1 MTIGKRFS
9 SKHSILVIVL
19 AACTAGLAAGP
30 ARADLLDDI
39 MKAKKIRIATDLAI
53 PPSGMVDASL
63 KPTGSDVE
71 TAQLLAKDWG
81 LELEFV
87 QTTGATRIPNA
98 QTGKADII
106 VSTLSVTP
114 ERAKVIDFTKPYA
127 ALQSV
132 VGCLK
137 TLPVKD
143 WTDLKG
149 KPIAVSRGT
158 TQDTELT
165 AMSRERELRVARYDD
180 DATMVTAAVS
190 GQADCMAT
198 SATIVNQ
205 VGVKNSARA
214 FEPKV
219 PIRTFDLAIGVK
231 QGEPRL
237 VEKLNEWIAVN
248 LKNGKL
254 NDIYKKFHGADLP
267 EAMRS

>member
-1 MTIGKRFS
+1 MTGR
-9 SKHSILVIVL
+9 HWL
-19 AACTAGLAAGP
+19 AAAALAALCAALPSGG
-30 ARADLLDDI
+30 AKADLLDDI

-53 PPSGMVDASL
+53 PPSGMVDANM

-87 QTTGATRIPNA
+87 QTTGATRIPNV

-106 VSTLSVTP
+106 ISTLSVTP

-137 TLPVKD
+137 SLPIKD
-143 WTDLKG
+143 WADLKG
-149 KPIAVSRGT
+149 KAIAVSRGT
-158 TQDTELT
+158 TQDTTLT
-165 AMSRERELRVARYDD
+165 NMKDRDLRIARYDD

-190 GQADCMAT
+190 GQADCVAT

-205 VGVKNSARA
+205 IGVKNPSRA

-219 PIRTFDLAIGVK
+219 LITNFDLAIGLR

-237 VEKLNEWIAVN
+237 KEKLNEWISAN

-254 NDIYKKFHGADLP
+254 NEIYRKFHGSDLP
-267 EAMRS
+267 AEMRS

>member
-1 MTIGKRFS
+1 MRTKITMLAGTMS
-9 SKHSILVIVL
+9 VL
-19 AACTAGLAAGP
+19 IATAAGIG
-30 ARADLLDDI
+30 AAHADLYVDI

-53 PPSGMVDASL
+53 PPSGMVDSAM

-87 QTTGATRIPNA
+87 QTTGATRIPNV
-98 QTGKADII
+98 QTNKADII

-114 ERAKVIDFTKPYA
+114 ERAKVIDFTKAYA

-137 TLPVKD
+137 SKEIKD
-143 WTDLKG
+143 WPDLKAV
-149 KPIAVSRGT
+149 PIAVSRGT
-158 TQDTELT
+158 TQDTTLT
-165 AMSRERELRVARYDD
+165 NMKERDLKISRYDD

-190 GQADCMAT
+190 GQNDCVAT

-205 VGVKNSARA
+205 IGVKNPQRP

-219 PIRTFDLAIGVK
+219 TITNFDLAIGVR

-237 VEKLNEWIAVN
+237 VEKLNEWIATN
-248 LKNGKL
+248 LRNGKL
-254 NDIYKKFHGADLP
+254 NEIYKKFHGTELP
-267 EAMRS
+267 ANMRG

>member
-1 MTIGKRFS
+1 MNKL
-9 SKHSILVIVL
+9 SILATVALIVVSV
-19 AACTAGLAAGP
+19 AGVSAGP
-30 ARADLLDDI
+30 ARADLLDGI

-53 PPSGMVDASL
+53 PPSGMVDGQM

-87 QTTGATRIPNA
+87 QTTGATRIPNV
-98 QTGKADII
+98 QTDKADLII
-106 VSTLSVTP
+106 STLSVTP
-114 ERAKVIDFTKPYA
+114 ERAKVIDFTKAYA

-137 TLPVKD
+137 SLPVKD
-143 WTDLKG
+143 WPDLKG

-158 TQDTELT
+158 TQDTTLT
-165 AMSRERELRVARYDD
+165 NMKDRDLRIARFDD

-190 GQADCMAT
+190 GQADCVAT

-205 VGVKNSARA
+205 IGVKNPARA

-219 PIRTFDLAIGVK
+219 TITTLDLAMGVK

-237 VEKLNEWIAVN
+237 VEKLNEWIAAN

-254 NDIYKKFHGADLP
+254 NAIYEKFHGSALP
-267 EAMRS
+267 ENMRS